1 MSRSNA
7 LALATYT
14 RPLTRETSA
23 VLPQW
28 LFPGPHSR
36 HVRAAPTTQISVPD
50 YVTAAAPVTIVALQ
64 YQVPDGMI
72 FSLRG
77 VSVLAF
83 VQSWNQGS
91 GDLLFNLNVVSGGT
105 RGVDFF
111 QNVTT
116 ELGSTELPYPVGGRL
131 EFESLDVLQW
141 TATASANVAI
151 GAPNNL
157 VCMLWGH
164 LYPMSERTDAD

>member
-1 MSRSNA
+1 VNRSA

-14 RPLTRETSA
+14 RPLVAPTSA

-36 HVRAAPTTQISVPD
+36 HVRAAPTTVVSVPD
-50 YVTAAAPVTIVALQ
+50 YVTAAAPQTVVVLQ
-64 YQVPDGMI
+64 YQVPDGMV

-91 GDLLFNLNVVSGGT
+91 LDLVFNLNVVSGGT
-105 RGVDFF
+105 RGVDFL
-111 QNVTT
+111 QNITT
-116 ELGSTELPYPVGGRL
+116 ELGSTELPFPIGGRL
-131 EFESLDVLQW
+131 EFEANEVLQF

-164 LYPMSERTDAD
+164 LYPQSERTDAD